1 MEEMGIHSD
10 GSLTGG
16 RRLIRNVVWNAAGEV
31 GPLIAAF
38 IAMPILIHALG
49 VERFGILALVW
60 TVFGYFDLLDLGV
73 SSALTKLASDRL
85 ATGREDEIP
94 SLFGTALAATAAFGL
109 IGAMVLAAFAHPVV
123 NHLFKVSPSL
133 QSETLPAMYV
143 LAFGI
148 PICVTIYVLTGILA
162 AHQRFGLINLVR
174 SPNAILSS
182 LGPLCVLPFSHN
194 IVPIVAV
201 LFLLHAITWL
211 VYFAM
216 CMHAVPALVR
226 RMRFRVAMIPGLVGF
241 GFWVASSNLV
251 GMMMRSFD
259 RFTIATLVSMDAVSY
274 YIVPARILHKLSVI
288 PLLINRV
295 LYPAFAHSLTSDR
308 PRTRML
314 FDRGAKATVLIMF
327 PIVLIVVVF
336 ARELMTLWIGAEFA
350 AHSAL
355 LVQLLAISALLEGVG
370 NIACALNGAAHRPD
384 VSTKIK
390 AVELP
395 LYLGFMGTMVY
406 WRGAEGAA
414 IACLVRAGADA
425 VANWLAARLLLSEIA
440 RGGRRLAWFTLA
452 ALSSMATAALRVDL
466 GAKCLMVLAIVAI
479 LYAAAWLALLD
490 DGDHQVVLEGLHA
503 VLGRSPM
510 AIAGAGK

>member
-1 MEEMGIHSD
+1 MIEDTGIHSD
-10 GSLTGG
+10 TSLTSG
-16 RRLIRNVVWNAAGEV
+16 RRLIRNVVWNGAGEV

-60 TVFGYFDLLDLGV
+60 TVFGYFSLLDLGI

-109 IGAMVLAAFAHPVV
+109 IGTMLLSAFAHPVV

-133 QSETLPAMYV
+133 QSETLRAMYV
-143 LAFGI
+143 LALGI

-162 AHQRFGLINLVR
+162 AHQRFGLINLVS
-174 SPNAILSS
+174 SPNAILTS
-182 LGPLCVLPFSHN
+182 LGPLCVLPFSHS
-194 IVPIVAV
+194 IAPIVAV

-216 CMHAVPALVR
+216 CMHAVPALLR
-226 RMRFRVAMIPGLVGF
+226 RMRFRAAMVPGLLGF
-241 GFWVASSNLV
+241 GFWVACSNLV
-251 GMMMRSFD
+251 GMIMSSFD
-259 RFTIATLVSMDAVSY
+259 RFTIAALASVDAVSY

-288 PLLINRV
+288 PWLINRV

-308 PRTRML
+308 AQTRML
-314 FDRGAKATVLIMF
+314 FDRGAKATVLFMF

-336 ARELMTLWIGAEFA
+336 ARELMTLWIGATFA

-370 NIACALNGAAHRPD
+370 KIASALSGAAHRPD
-384 VSTKIK
+384 VITKIQGI
-390 AVELP
+390 ELP

-414 IACLVRAGADA
+414 IARLVRAGADA
-425 VANWLAARLLLSEIA
+425 AAYWIAARILLPEIA
-440 RGGRRLAWFTLA
+440 HGGRRLAWFMLVLSAGLA
-452 ALSSMATAALRVDL
+452 MAVVPGTFE
-466 GAKCLMVLAIVAI
+466 AKVGLTSAVVVVMV
-479 LYAAAWLALLD
+479 AAAWIVLLGAD
-490 DGDHQVVLEGLHA
+490 DRAKVLTIFKLNST
-503 VLGRSPM
+503 SPT
-510 AIAGAGK
+510 A